1 MIIDLTKTA
10 KTFSGGTISC
20 AVAHNLCDPIAALDM
35 AVLQE
40 ASKTGA
46 VAAALGLLVA
56 AGGIKINTVKEEN
69 NESGKS
75 V

>member
-1 MIIDLTKTA
+1 MIIDTTKIV

-20 AVAHNLCDPIAALDM
+20 AIAHNLSDPIAALDLS
-35 AVLQE
+35 VLQE

-56 AGGIKINTVKEEN
+56 AGGIKINTKDTTE
-69 NESGKS
+69 
-75 V
+75 